1 MNHLASTIINML
13 VYFIYS
19 FPPTFF
25 FNSNI
30 LKQIIDM
37 FYFTWPYLNSLIF
50 SKVFFG
56 SWVVGI

>member
-19 FPPTFF
+19 FPRTFF

-30 LKQIIDM
+30 LKQIADM
-37 FYFTWPYLNSLIF
+37 F
-50 SKVFFG
+50 
-56 SWVVGI
+56 